1 MIKVLTCMKNLQKN
15 QSAIGPQSYR
25 LAEKVNGKD
34 TYIYPQILITL
45 SGYTCG
51 IYFYNGDQP
60 YNAALS
66 VPNLPG
72 LNDNMYFYIKP
83 NSEDNDK
90 WYFYSVYYFT
100 SREYWAESDTGS
112 RVLKF
117 LSDTEYTIFGSSTQI
132 TQEEQFD
139 DMAIPVARF
148 ETTTDKYSPLV
159 FKYIY
164 PEWVFQ
170 HKNTCNVNQVS
181 DIRVGT
187 SDISILLDSDNPF
200 T

>member
-1 MIKVLTCMKNLQKN
+1 MKHLQKN

-34 TYIYPQILITL
+34 TYIYPKVLITL
-45 SGYTCG
+45 SGWTCG

-60 YNAALS
+60 YAAALS

-72 LNDNMYFYIKP
+72 LNDDMYFYIKP
-83 NSEDNDK
+83 NPDIDNDI
-90 WYFYSVYYFT
+90 WYSYKVYYFT
-100 SREYWAESDTGS
+100 SREYWAESDTGYQ
-112 RVLKF
+112 VLKF
-117 LSDTEYTIFGSSTQI
+117 LPNTEYTIFGSSTQI
-132 TQEEQFD
+132 TQAQEEQFD

-148 ETTTDKYSPLV
+148 ETTTDESSPLV

-170 HKNTCNVNQVS
+170 HKNTCNINQVS
-181 DIRVGT
+181 DIKADT
-187 SDISILLDSDNPF
+187 SSLAILLNSDNPF
-200 T
+200 IP